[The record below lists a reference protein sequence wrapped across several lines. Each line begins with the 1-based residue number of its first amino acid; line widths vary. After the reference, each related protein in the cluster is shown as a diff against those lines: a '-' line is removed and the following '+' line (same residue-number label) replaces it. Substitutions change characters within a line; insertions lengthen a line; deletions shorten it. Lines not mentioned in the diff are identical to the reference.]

1 MKAAMKAAIYLRS
14 SKDRSDVSIS
24 AQRRELTKL
33 ATDRKLDIVAEF
45 TDVVESAK
53 TDQRPGFQQL
63 ITAMRESTRPWRVLL
78 IVDTSRLSRR
88 RYVAQV
94 FKHEAKKRGVEI
106 VYSKLP
112 DMDPITSV
120 ILESVLE
127 AMDEVHSLMSREKGL
142 AGMAENVR
150 QGYRAGGRAPRGY
163 RLKTITTG
171 AVRDGAPVNK
181 SILIPGPDAVT
192 VQRYLK
198 ARATGK
204 SRHAAMQDQGLNWPK
219 TTVLG
224 IEWNALTYAGHTVWN
239 VLNGFDS
246 ESGYETGRKR
256 RPRSEWVINRNTHE
270 ALITDIEAEALLAN
284 LENKS
289 TTRRTRA
296 TYLLTS
302 LLKTPDGTTWQSDGK
317 GNYRIKGGAIAAEEI
332 ETAIIKQMIA
342 DLISPEFTRELAGE
356 LAKYIS
362 RHEADPAAAL
372 RQAQRD
378 ISARINRMME
388 LAARMEDA
396 DPALRE
402 IAILEKQRKAL
413 QGEIDLLEKEHQL
426 VVSLRAITE
435 RDINRIM
442 HTLADDI
449 TDAYR
454 EHLKDMIRNVIEQIE
469 LTPDYRCTIR
479 YRMAIDGRNKMA
491 SPRESDPI
499 PYFIIQRV
507 IDLAA

>member
-1 MKAAMKAAIYLRS
+1 MKAAIYLRS
-14 SKDRSDVSIS
+14 SKDRSDVSIA

-63 ITAMRESTRPWRVLL
+63 ILALREPARAWRVLL

-94 FKHEAKKRGVEI
+94 FKHECKKRSVDI
-106 VYSKLP
+106 VYAKMP
-112 DMDPITSV
+112 DVDPITSV

-163 RLKTITTG
+163 ILKCITTG
-171 AVRDGAPVNK
+171 AIREGTPVNK
-181 SILIPGPDAVT
+181 SILTAGPDAPT
-192 VQRYLK
+192 LQRYLK

-204 SRHAAMQDQGLNWPK
+204 SRHVILRDLGLTWPN

-224 IEWNALTYAGHTVWN
+224 IERNALTYAGHTVWN
-239 VLNGFDS
+239 VHNSYEG
-246 ESGYETGRKR
+246 GYENGRKR
-256 RPRSEWVINRNTHE
+256 RPRSEWIINRNTHE
-270 ALITDIEAEALLAN
+270 ALITDTEAEAILAN
-284 LENKS
+284 LDNKS
-289 TTRRTRA
+289 ATRRTRA

-302 LLKTPDGTTWQSDGK
+302 LLKTPEGETWQSDGK
-317 GNYRIKGGAIAAEEI
+317 SNYRIKGSTIEATAI
-332 ETAIIKQMIA
+332 ETAIIKQIIS
-342 DLISPEFTRELAGE
+342 DLVSPEFTTELAGE

-362 RHEADPAAAL
+362 RHDADPASAL

-378 ISARINRMME
+378 ISARINRMMD
-388 LAARMEDA
+388 LAAKMEDA

-402 IAILEKQRKAL
+402 IQSLEKQRKAL
-413 QGEIDLLEKEHQL
+413 QAEIEVLEKEHQT
-426 VVSLRAITE
+426 VVSLRAITQ
-435 RDINRIM
+435 RDIRHIM
-442 HTLADDI
+442 QTLADDI
-449 TDAYR
+449 TDADR
-454 EHLKDMIRNVIEQIE
+454 EHLKDMIRNLIEQIE
-469 LTPDYRCTIR
+469 LTVDHRCTIR

-491 SPRESDPI
+491 SPRQAELI

-507 IDLAA
+507 MRIQTA